1 MIMFLAVKP
10 RHQQMSHFVLN
21 RDLDDSTVT
30 TELILDL
37 MDQGICLL
45 DSHLN
50 VRVFNQRFVDGLRLP
65 AGLCRIGVAL
75 SPVLESLA
83 ESSELSKGYS
93 ANTVLDSLEHLEV
106 SQRIKFDATFHD
118 NAVTRVRIRPS
129 ADGGF
134 AIATVD
140 VSEARHAEFALRES
154 EARLKQAVRMA
165 NLGHWVWDD
174 IEDRCLYFSEE
185 IAHIEG
191 VPMTELFAHYATREG
206 DLKLVHPHDRTR
218 VDALISEAETHK
230 KEYDIEFRLVRPDG
244 VIRYVR
250 EIGEPVVDE
259 HGILV
264 RTIGTLQDITGIKRA
279 EEQLRSAKEEA
290 DEANRAKSQFL
301 TSMSHELRTP
311 LNAIIGITEILVE
324 ESQDNEEQTFHEPLS
339 RISRAGK
346 HLLGLINQI
355 LDLSKIEAGKLE
367 LERETFDIGLLFDE
381 VSRTA
386 DSLAAANR
394 NRLESQCQS
403 EIGCMSGDQMRV
415 RQIALNLLSNA
426 CKFTEAGVIRMN
438 TSRVTSPGG
447 ERLIFSVAD
456 TGIGM
461 SSEQMKNLFTEFT
474 QGDSAIT
481 KTYGGTGLGLTITQR
496 LCRMMGGDV
505 TVEST
510 PGQGSVFTVWLPMGT
525 QIDTD
530 P

>member
-1 MIMFLAVKP
+1 M
-10 RHQQMSHFVLN
+10 
-21 RDLDDSTVT
+21 
-30 TELILDL
+30 
-37 MDQGICLL
+37 
-45 DSHLN
+45 
-50 VRVFNQRFVDGLRLP
+50 
-65 AGLCRIGVAL
+65 
-75 SPVLESLA
+75 
-83 ESSELSKGYS
+83 
-93 ANTVLDSLEHLEV
+93 
-106 SQRIKFDATFHD
+106 
-118 NAVTRVRIRPS
+118 
-129 ADGGF
+129 
-134 AIATVD
+134 
-140 VSEARHAEFALRES
+140 
-154 EARLKQAVRMA
+154 
-165 NLGHWVWDD
+165 
-174 IEDRCLYFSEE
+174 
-185 IAHIEG
+185 
-191 VPMTELFAHYATREG
+191 
-206 DLKLVHPHDRTR
+206 KLVHPHDRTR

-259 HGILV
+259 HGTLV